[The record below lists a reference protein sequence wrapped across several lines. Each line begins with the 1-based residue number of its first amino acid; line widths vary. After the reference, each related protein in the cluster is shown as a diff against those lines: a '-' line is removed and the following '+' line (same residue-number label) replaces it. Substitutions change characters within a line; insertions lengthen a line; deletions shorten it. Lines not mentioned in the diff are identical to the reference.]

1 MLNGFDV
8 ILPPR
13 LYAIFVGVQWR
24 TWRRVL
30 RLDLLSEFLQMPFD
44 DWLRSNI
51 ARSTA
56 HEPSPSQWWSHPTP
70 GWVKGNIDASVHTV
84 TGQATIGGLL
94 RDEHWDWVVGFTR
107 PVGRC
112 SVLVVELW
120 ALHDMLHCPWSEGF
134 QRVISETDCLEV
146 VRILQ
151 RVSPSLSGT
160 GLVASIFRLTGYV
173 WDLVIR
179 HVPRDC
185 NVFADRLSAW
195 GRLHPQEVVTLDQPP
210 LSLHA

>member
-56 HEPSPSQWWSHPTP
+56 VPL
-70 GWVKGNIDASVHTV
+70 ND
-84 TGQATIGGLL
+84 
-94 RDEHWDWVVGFTR
+94 TR
-107 PVGRC
+107 
-112 SVLVVELW
+112 
-120 ALHDMLHCPWSEGF
+120 
-134 QRVISETDCLEV
+134 
-146 VRILQ
+146 
-151 RVSPSLSGT
+151 T

>member
-1 MLNGFDV
+1 MIPVENLALRFS
-8 ILPPR
+8 
-13 LYAIFVGVQWR
+13 VGYCGRVD
-24 TWRRVL
+24 VL
-30 RLDLLSEFLQMPFD
+30 RFSARIPLLRRISY
-44 DWLRSNI
+44 S
-51 ARSTA
+51 
-56 HEPSPSQWWSHPTP
+56 
-70 GWVKGNIDASVHTV
+70 VGNIDASVHTV